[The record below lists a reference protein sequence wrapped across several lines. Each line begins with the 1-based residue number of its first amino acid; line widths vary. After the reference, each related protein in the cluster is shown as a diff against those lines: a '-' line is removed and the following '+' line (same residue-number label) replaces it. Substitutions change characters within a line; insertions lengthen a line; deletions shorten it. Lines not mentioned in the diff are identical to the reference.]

1 MASRWQKIT
10 GFVVLGA
17 GLSLFVLFG
26 AAMLSSAAEM
36 NVSRDR
42 VLDGEEVFV
51 PAGQFL
57 MGCAPDLYR
66 EGCDSD
72 TYPIH
77 AVYLDAF
84 YIDKTEVSNA
94 QYDACVADGACRERL
109 HCESETRSNYCS
121 APQYANYPVIGVN
134 WGRAVEYCAWA
145 GKRLPTEAE
154 WEKAARGTDMRK
166 HPWGDD
172 DATCERANFMRGVWL
187 YYEHCVGDTVPVDSY
202 PNSASPYGALNMSGN
217 VSEWVNDWYTRNYYY
232 TSPYFNPPGPDI
244 TVKREHLV
252 RGGSWTDN
260 ARSITAL
267 VRLDES
273 EIYKTKRIGIRCVWS
288 VTGPAPSPTPEPP
301 PIPTPTPFAVSSIGP
316 EGGVV
321 WLASPSNLTMLSVS
335 PGTLGTSTVIT
346 LSSDGRSNLQ
356 GDLQGLNHFFS
367 LDVHPP
373 LSESMQGS
381 STVPVPFEFTLGF
394 TDLNGVKTDTVSLY
408 RLDAGAWS
416 SDDIVVTDQTRE
428 HIVAWLGQ
436 EGTYGVMGR
445 TNRLFLPLFSKVP

>member
-1 MASRWQKIT
+1 M
-10 GFVVLGA
+10 
-17 GLSLFVLFG
+17 LSFLFG
-26 AAMLSSAAEM
+26 ASLLSAADEIA
-36 NVSRDR
+36 VSRDD
-42 VLDGEEVFV
+42 VLDSAEVFV
-51 PAGQFL
+51 PAGQFS

-66 EGCDSD
+66 EGCDTD

-77 AVYLDAF
+77 VVYLDAF
-84 YIDKTEVSNA
+84 FIDKTEVTNA

-109 HCESETRSNYCS
+109 HCESETRPNYCS
-121 APQYANYPVIGVN
+121 ASQYANYPVIGVN
-134 WGRAVEYCAWA
+134 WGRAVEYCTWT

-172 DATCERANFMRGVWL
+172 AATCERLNFMSGVWL
-187 YYEHCVGDTVPVDSY
+187 HYEHCVGDTVPVDSY

-217 VSEWVNDWYTRNYYY
+217 VSEWVNDWYERFYYY
-232 TSPYFNPPGPDI
+232 TSPYFNPQGPDI

-273 EIYKTKRIGIRCVWS
+273 EIYKTKRIGIRCARS
-288 VTGPAPSPTPEPP
+288 LTGPAPSPTPEPTP
-301 PIPTPTPFAVSSIGP
+301 VPSPTPFAVNEIGP
-316 EGGVV
+316 EGGIV
-321 WLASPSNLTMLSVS
+321 WLASPSNLTVLSAPS
-335 PGTLGTSTVIT
+335 GALGSNTVIT
-346 LSSDGRSNLQ
+346 LTSDGRSNLQ

-367 LDVHPP
+367 LSADPP

-381 STVPVPFEFTLGF
+381 TTAPTPFELTLGF
-394 TDLNGVKTDTVSLY
+394 TDLGGIKSDTVSFY
-408 RLDAGAWS
+408 RLGSGGWLT
-416 SDDIVVTDQTRE
+416 DDTVITEQTGG
-428 HIVAWLGQ
+428 HIVAWIGQ

-445 TNRLFLPLFSKVP
+445 TNRLFLPIFSKMP